1 MDHLRQHPSFVA
13 LPLPDDLP
21 KLSNLEDVRNIRQ
34 DSWQWDVLH
43 DGRCTTS
50 QAVAAL
56 GFLECK
62 AGRLLEIPSTWQR
75 RGIGACTRLRQRAL
89 RTLDEMNDALLADN
103 PVEAEA
109 EEVVTARIKQ
119 HSARLWKKNDPLLQQ
134 GKSKANNSGNTSS
147 YPKTTFAAHYLHKVS
162 AEEKRVR
169 ARRSKQYAGNG
180 MGIRMIWGDAQE
192 PTSVLTALNHFTQ
205 ENPDAVV
212 KEVGM
217 CGAGLKLNQTDG
229 SSASNLLIGATPD
242 GVIEYPDGSLEA
254 LEVKNHCPF
263 VFARRT
269 KRKNVPKKQ
278 YTIRELPFK
287 TPYIFP
293 LYVPQLMLEMLCLG
307 PQCKSAVMVRQT
319 ATTGALILRIHRDDE
334 WIDEMLY
341 WLQRF
346 QQDFV
351 EAGVEPEPNFFFDS
365 PEDGPRYRSFLE
377 RTKKLASKV
386 DLVARVPHKSI
397 QRSAAENSLFL
408 D

>member
-13 LPLPDDLP
+13 LPLPQDLS
-21 KLSNLEDVRNIRQ
+21 KFSNLEEVRNIRQ
-34 DSWQWDVLH
+34 DSWQWDALH

-56 GFLECK
+56 GFLEYK
-62 AGRLLEIPSTWQR
+62 AGRLLEVPSTWQR
-75 RGIGACTRLRQRAL
+75 RGIGAYTRLRQRAL
-89 RTLDEMNDALLADN
+89 RTLEEMNEELLADN
-103 PVEAEA
+103 PIPA
-109 EEVVTARIKQ
+109 EEEEAVTARVKRDT
-119 HSARLWKKNDPLLQQ
+119 AKLWKKNGP
-134 GKSKANNSGNTSS
+134 SS
-147 YPKTTFAAHYLHKVS
+147 PQSSRDNASFAAHYLYKLS
-162 AEEKRVR
+162 NEERQARK
-169 ARRSKQYAGNG
+169 RRSKQYSGNG

-192 PTSVLTALNHFTQ
+192 PTSVLTALNYFTQ
-205 ENPDAVV
+205 QNPDAVV

-217 CGAGLKLNQTDG
+217 CGAGLTLNQTDG
-229 SSASNLLIGATPD
+229 SSTSNLLIGATPD
-242 GVIEYPDGSLEA
+242 GVIEYPDGRLEA

-263 VFARRT
+263 VLARRT

-278 YTIRELPFK
+278 FTLRELPFK

-293 LYVPQLMLEMLCLG
+293 LYVPQLMLEILCLG

-346 QQDFV
+346 QQDYV
-351 EAGVEPEPNFFFDS
+351 EQGVEPSPNFFFDS
-365 PEDGPRYRSFLE
+365 PEDGPRYRAFLE
-377 RTKKLASKV
+377 KTKDLANKV
-386 DLVARVPHKSI
+386 DLVARVPHRSI
-397 QRSAAENSLFL
+397 QRSGAGDSLFL